1 GGRRAGFV
9 GGTAQHRQGVGVR
22 PVEPVAAI
30 LRRHPGPPAD
40 LEPLIEIEL
49 VDPQH
54 DVSAGQHTEDGQLP
68 DEGVPVAVLQR
79 VVKARIPLIDQ
90 HRDAHHREFDCEHGG
105 EQRTA
110 GEAVFGAK
118 VRDGEPPDG
127 GERRSQAG
135 QGILRVTCLR
145 RRKRAVPATAA
156 TRRGNETAQRDNAA
170 NRALWIGADLSKL
183 SHCRWNTNWGRA
195 VHYTERFPEAADRTR
210 EDSHMST
217 EKLTSKV
224 ATRRR
229 FVLAAG
235 VSAAAVAAPNVV
247 SAQGPISMRWQSTW
261 PSKDIF
267 HEYALDYAKKV
278 NDMTGGDLKIEVLP
292 AGAGVPAFGLLD
304 AVSKGTLDGGH
315 GVLVYHY
322 GKQTAL
328 ALWGSGPGYAMDAN
342 MLLAWHKYGG
352 GKELLAK
359 LYASLG
365 LNVVSFPY
373 GPMYT
378 QPLGWDKKPITKPEN
393 FQGLKFRTVGLSID
407 VFQAMGAAVN
417 ALPGGEIVSAMDR
430 GLIEAAEFNNAS
442 SDRILGFADVS
453 KICMLQSYHQNA
465 EQLEIT
471 FNKTKFDSLPDKMK
485 AIIANGVEAASQ
497 DMQWKS
503 IDRYSKDYIE
513 LQTKDNVKFYKTPDS
528 VLKKQ
533 LEVYDVV
540 AAKKSAENPLFKEIV
555 ESQVAFARRAT
566 QWEQDTVVSRKMV
579 FDHYFGPQGVAKK
592 T

>member
-1 GGRRAGFV
+1 M
-9 GGTAQHRQGVGVR
+9 
-22 PVEPVAAI
+22 
-30 LRRHPGPPAD
+30 
-40 LEPLIEIEL
+40 
-49 VDPQH
+49 
-54 DVSAGQHTEDGQLP
+54 EDSMS
-68 DEGVPVAVLQR
+68 
-79 VVKARIPLIDQ
+79 K
-90 HRDAHHREFDCEHGG
+90 
-105 EQRTA
+105 EQI
-110 GEAVFGAK
+110 K
-118 VRDGEPPDG
+118 KP
-127 GERRSQAG
+127 
-135 QGILRVTCLR
+135 
-145 RRKRAVPATAA
+145 RAVS
-156 TRRGNETAQRDNAA
+156 RRT
-170 NRALWIGADLSKL
+170 
-183 SHCRWNTNWGRA
+183 
-195 VHYTERFPEAADRTR
+195 F
-210 EDSHMST
+210 
-217 EKLTSKV
+217 
-224 ATRRR
+224 
-229 FVLAAG
+229 LA
-235 VSAAAVAAPNVV
+235 SAAAATAGAATLGFPTIVK
-247 SAQGPISMRWQSTW
+247 AQGPISMRWQSTW

-292 AGAGVPAFGLLD
+292 AGAVVPAFGLID

-322 GKQTAL
+322 GKQNAL

-378 QPLGWDKKPITKPEN
+378 QPLGWYKKPITKPED

-407 VFQAMGAAVN
+407 VFQGMGAAVN
-417 ALPGGEIVSAMDR
+417 ALPGGEIVAAMDR
-430 GLIEAAEFNNAS
+430 GLIEAAEFNNAT

-471 FNKTKFDSLPDKMK
+471 FNKTKYDSLPDKMK

-540 AAKKSAENPLFKEIV
+540 AAKKSAENPLFKEII
-555 ESQVAFARRAT
+555 ESQIAFARRTT